1 MTPIRTAR
9 LTLAPFTPEIA
20 RAALRDREELARLLD
35 ASVPD
40 DWPGPDLAGWLPAL
54 ARDLARD
61 PALGAWVRL
70 ALQTAER
77 RLVGD
82 MGFHGP
88 PNAVGAVELGYII
101 VAGARRQGYA
111 AEGARALVDWAFG
124 RPDVRRIVAR
134 CAPDNAASIRV
145 LEGLGMRRRPVL
157 DAMLHWELHRPGA

>member
-1 MTPIRTAR
+1 MTPIETAR
-9 LTLAPFTPEIA
+9 LTLVPMSREVALATLHD
-20 RAALRDREELARLLD
+20 RAGLARLLD

-54 ARDLARD
+54 ARDLERD
-61 PALGAWVRL
+61 PGFGEWVRL
-70 ALQTAER
+70 AIQTAKR

-88 PNAVGAVELGYII
+88 PNAVGTVEIGYII

-111 AEGARALVDWAFG
+111 SEGARALVDWAFA

-145 LEGLGMRRRPVL
+145 LESLGMQRRPVL
-157 DAMLHWELHRPGA
+157 DAMLHWELRRSGE